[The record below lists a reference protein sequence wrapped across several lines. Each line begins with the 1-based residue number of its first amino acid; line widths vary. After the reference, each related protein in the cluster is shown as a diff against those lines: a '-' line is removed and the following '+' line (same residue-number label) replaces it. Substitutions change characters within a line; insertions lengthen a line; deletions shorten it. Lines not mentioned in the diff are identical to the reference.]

1 MKRSL
6 SIESESQQTRH
17 SAVSENNASGIQAFA
32 DNRES
37 AAAQRQLMTV
47 MANSPQAVAQRKISQ
62 LMNNN
67 PRMLVQRKMLF
78 GTSNKSVQ
86 LAQSEKKV
94 MQMVNVGFIPTNP
107 AIFRRTTTIVGS
119 IGTTMAGNKAF
130 NNSQRPYIYANN
142 VNNGGGNAPVV
153 GPGQHPTDD
162 WDNGAL
168 IDRNVV
174 TPIEPEIDH
183 IVKRE
188 DGGANDYGNARV
200 LSKSNNTN
208 GNPTRP
214 SRANQILRL
223 YQNITL
229 SANIPR
235 NNQPNFVYAPV
246 QINAGTALD
255 DTQAILLAFHAGIGG
270 INGVAALSGSNVD
283 SIIAAGRN
291 TQNHVTVT

>member
-1 MKRSL
+1 M
-6 SIESESQQTRH
+6 
-17 SAVSENNASGIQAFA
+17 
-32 DNRES
+32 
-37 AAAQRQLMTV
+37 
-47 MANSPQAVAQRKISQ
+47 
-62 LMNNN
+62 
-67 PRMLVQRKMLF
+67 
-78 GTSNKSVQ
+78 
-86 LAQSEKKV
+86 
-94 MQMVNVGFIPTNP
+94 
-107 AIFRRTTTIVGS
+107 
-119 IGTTMAGNKAF
+119 
-130 NNSQRPYIYANN
+130 
-142 VNNGGGNAPVV
+142 
-153 GPGQHPTDD
+153 
-162 WDNGAL
+162 